1 MQEYLGISVATG
13 RKTRSEGNRRL
24 LESHRSQRGAA
35 DAAGEK
41 RFGRQNESQNPDFT
55 HSATH

>member
-24 LESHRSQRGAA
+24 SESHRSQRGAGGTT
-35 DAAGEK
+35 GEK
-41 RFGRQNESQNPDFT
+41 RFGRQNKSQNPDFT